1 MSYCP
6 KEAEVPV
13 ATVLLYLGN
22 EDEKNFKVLKLSAIA
37 KYPLLTI
44 DHTKLEFGDLLV
56 GTSKELKYILWNP
69 AQVPVTFT
77 IEKDKTDS

>member
-1 MSYCP
+1 MKARQEINIMYNP
-6 KEAEVPV
+6 KEAEVPI

-44 DHTKLEFGDLLV
+44 DHTKVEFGDLLV
-56 GTSKELKYILWNP
+56 GTSKELKYI
-69 AQVPVTFT
+69 F
-77 IEKDKTDS
+77 